1 MLFAEVLEGVADRVD
16 GCVGLMIMGV
26 DGIPIEKLSMDDSFN
41 FELLATEWTAL
52 LRNARQTSEEMG
64 TGRLQEWTVKTD
76 AVILLAVAITEDYF
90 LLAAMRSGGNFGRAR
105 FALRRATSQLEREFV

>member
-1 MLFAEVLEGVADRVD
+1 MLFAEVLDGVADRID

-26 DGIPIEKLSMDDSFN
+26 DGIPIEKLSLDEAYN

-52 LRNARQTSEEMG
+52 LRNTRQTSEDVG
-64 TGRLQEWTVKTD
+64 TGRLEEWVVRTD
-76 AVILLAVAITEDYF
+76 KLILLAVAITVDYF

-105 FALRRATSQLEREFV
+105 FAMKRATAQLEREFV